1 MRKTFF
7 ATGLALV
14 LTMGFLL
21 GIHHGRIGI
30 WKDQDPQV
38 YRVIPCPVC
47 LLSPQQQSALA
58 DGIHLDTME
67 DVEQLI
73 SSFFP

>member
-7 ATGLALV
+7 ANTAALV
-14 LTMGFLL
+14 LAAGFLL
-21 GIHHGRIGI
+21 GIHNGRIGV

-38 YRVIPCPVC
+38 FRVIPCPVC

-58 DGIHLDTME
+58 DGIHLDTMQ

-73 SSFFP
+73 STFFP